1 MLKYTTLR
9 IFYIED
15 IIFCPFMDSFGADAT
30 PNNYHTRTSE
40 KLNRGKRASITAPS
54 WGGAPYKENTTDPL
68 LWVGAPII
76 KSISIT
82 TSPSAIIAFKSVS
95 LRFMSYSDIC

>member
-15 IIFCPFMDSFGADAT
+15 IIFCPFMDSFGAVAT

-40 KLNRGKRASITAPS
+40 KLNRGKGPQLL
-54 WGGAPYKENTTDPL
+54 PL
-68 LWVGAPII
+68 AEVVLLKRKTRLIPI
-76 KSISIT
+76 SE
-82 TSPSAIIAFKSVS
+82 
-95 LRFMSYSDIC
+95 